1 MTALQQTAPAQ
12 PSRMMARP
20 IIELAR
26 SVAAIDPALLPEL
39 AATAVAVDA
48 HAVALQATLHRFNAL
63 EARLGQVVQ
72 RLRRAGR
79 QISEEQFAALLD
91 YVGDSDVRVRIE
103 QLRKAFPP

>member
-20 IIELAR
+20 IVDLAGTI
-26 SVAAIDPALLPEL
+26 AAIDPTLLPEL

-48 HAVALQATLHRFNAL
+48 HTTALEAALHRFNTL
-63 EARLGQVVQ
+63 EGRLGEAVQ

-79 QISEEQFAALLD
+79 QISEAQFAALLD
-91 YVGDSDVRVRIE
+91 YTGDSDVRVRIE
-103 QLRKAFPP
+103 QLRNAFPP